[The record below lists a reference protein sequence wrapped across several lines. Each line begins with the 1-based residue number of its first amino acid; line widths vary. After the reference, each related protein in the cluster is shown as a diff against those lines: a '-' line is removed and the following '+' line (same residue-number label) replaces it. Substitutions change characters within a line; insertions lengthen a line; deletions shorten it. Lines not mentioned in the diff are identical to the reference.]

1 MIFSFNSPRSFKGVY
16 GKACYK
22 VEGTTTTVKDD
33 VQWHYDSF
41 IPKSGHIFATDEY
54 IVFKPSGEPDCCL
67 KLVIDI
73 KSTTAESTTA
83 ESTATI

>member
-67 KLVIDI
+67 KLVIDTE
-73 KSTTAESTTA
+73 STTAESTTA
-83 ESTATI
+83 NI